1 MNRPNSMCPAERESP
16 VSEQLHRVRVFV
28 YRRSGPGF
36 EYLVLRNAP
45 VIESFWKPVTGVMRP
60 DENIFQAAVRNVGET
75 VGLDAPRQI
84 VDLQL
89 ATHMQIGDLDE
100 VDWSV
105 GYHIRSA
112 GADLRPV
119 PEVADVRW
127 LDFDSTYRNLELEED
142 RRSIM
147 RLHFTLRSA
156 G

>member
-1 MNRPNSMCPAERESP
+1 
-16 VSEQLHRVRVFV
+16 V
-28 YRRSGPGF
+28 YRKSDSGF
-36 EYLVLRNAP
+36 EYLVMRNEP
-45 VIESFWKPVTGVMRP
+45 VLESFWTPVTGVMRP

-75 VGLDAPRQI
+75 VGLDTPRQI

-89 ATHMQIGDLDE
+89 ATHLQIGDLDE

-105 GYHIRSA
+105 GYHIRSES
-112 GADLRPV
+112 ADLRPQDD
-119 PEVADVRW
+119 VADVRW
-127 LDFDSTYRNLELEED
+127 LDFDTSYRNLELEED

>member
-1 MNRPNSMCPAERESP
+1 MA
-16 VSEQLHRVRVFV
+16 EQLHRVRVFA
-28 YRRSGPGF
+28 YRRHDDRF
-36 EYLVLRNAP
+36 EYLVVRNQP
-45 VIESFWKPVTGVMRP
+45 VWESFWTPVTGVMRP
-60 DENIFQAAVRNVGET
+60 DENIFQAAVRNVGEL

-89 ATHMQIGDLDE
+89 ATHLQVGDLDE

-105 GYHIRSA
+105 GYQVRGEGVDLHP
-112 GADLRPV
+112 GEDLADL
-119 PEVADVRW
+119 AW
-127 LDFDSTYRNLELEED
+127 LDFDSGYRNLELEDD